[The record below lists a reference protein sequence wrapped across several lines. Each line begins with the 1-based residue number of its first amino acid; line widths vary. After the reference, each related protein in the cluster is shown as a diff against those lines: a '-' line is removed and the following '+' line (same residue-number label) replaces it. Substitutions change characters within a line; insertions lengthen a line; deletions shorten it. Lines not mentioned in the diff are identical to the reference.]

1 MGIWQNADHWIYLLH
16 PVSETSRLF
25 ITENVGTNILE
36 DAEMGRLNT
45 QSQQAA
51 RGFENDA
58 ESNSEGHEIQSKV
71 AILF

>member
-16 PVSETSRLF
+16 PVSETSIPF

-36 DAEMGRLNT
+36 DADMGRLNT

-51 RGFENDA
+51 RGFE
-58 ESNSEGHEIQSKV
+58 SNSEGHEIQSKV
-71 AILF
+71 AVLF